1 MNANL
6 VFQADLLINAEIM
19 TELKTGNASAQA
31 IVERWD
37 SMTHDAVYLEGAE
50 EVYTASG
57 YFDAVNTAQSRGTYL
72 SFAEYIQTG
81 SAVTTLNRPYA
92 VKQVLEDNLLGETT
106 SFSETA
112 SKPVPDLTLVKEEDG
127 QYTAVS
133 PRHRGYRSYIPVQ
146 G

>member
-1 MNANL
+1 M
-6 VFQADLLINAEIM
+6 
-19 TELKTGNASAQA
+19 
-31 IVERWD
+31 
-37 SMTHDAVYLEGAE
+37 
-50 EVYTASG
+50 
-57 YFDAVNTAQSRGTYL
+57 
-72 SFAEYIQTG
+72 
-81 SAVTTLNRPYA
+81 TTLNRPYA

>member
-57 YFDAVNTAQSRGTYL
+57 YFDAVNTR
-72 SFAEYIQTG
+72 AEQ
-81 SAVTTLNRPYA
+81 
-92 VKQVLEDNLLGETT
+92 
-106 SFSETA
+106 
-112 SKPVPDLTLVKEEDG
+112 
-127 QYTAVS
+127 
-133 PRHRGYRSYIPVQ
+133 RHIPVLCRVHPNRQ
-146 G
+146 CP